1 MIYVFEKIVEVGI
14 LFDFYGKLL
23 SRNQY
28 TIVELYYIHDLS
40 LSEIG
45 EELGITRQGVY
56 DTLKRAENNLYDF
69 ENNLGLVEKFKNVS
83 NEVNNILKYVK
94 IIVKEAENLNN
105 EDIISNAEAIKA
117 LAEKIIEDNQEVK

>member
-1 MIYVFEKIVEVGI
+1 MFEKIVEMGI

-23 SRNQY
+23 SENQY
-28 TIVELYYIHDLS
+28 TVVELYYIHDLS

-56 DTLKRAENNLYDF
+56 DSLKRSEKNLYDF
-69 ENNLGLVEKFKNVS
+69 ENKLGLVEKFKNVS

-94 IIVKEAENLNN
+94 VIVKDAEDLNN
-105 EDIISNAEAIKA
+105 QEIVNNAKAIKK
-117 LAEKIIEDNQEVK
+117 LAEKIIEDNQEVT

>member
-1 MIYVFEKIVEVGI
+1 MIYVFKKIVEVGI

-56 DTLKRAENNLYDF
+56 DTLKRAENNLYGF

>member
-1 MIYVFEKIVEVGI
+1 MFEKIVEMGI

-23 SRNQY
+23 SENQY
-28 TIVELYYIHDLS
+28 TVVELYYIHDLS

-56 DTLKRAENNLYDF
+56 DSLKRSENNLYDF
-69 ENNLGLVEKFKNVS
+69 ENKLGLVEKFKHVS

-94 IIVKEAENLNN
+94 VIVKDAEDLNN
-105 EDIISNAEAIKA
+105 QEIVNNAKAIKK
-117 LAEKIIEDNQEVK
+117 LAEKIIEDN

>member
-1 MIYVFEKIVEVGI
+1 MFEKIVELGI

-23 SRNQY
+23 SENQY
-28 TIVELYYIHDLS
+28 TVVELYYIHDLS

-56 DTLKRAENNLYDF
+56 DSLKRAENNLYDF

-94 IIVKEAENLNN
+94 VIVKDAEDLNN
-105 EDIISNAEAIKA
+105 QEIVNNAKAIKT
-117 LAEKIIEDNQEVK
+117 LAEKIIEDNQEVT

>member
-1 MIYVFEKIVEVGI
+1 MELGI

-23 SRNQY
+23 SENQY
-28 TIVELYYIHDLS
+28 TVVELYYIHDLS

-56 DTLKRAENNLYDF
+56 DSLKRAENNLYDF

-94 IIVKEAENLNN
+94 VIVKDAEDLNN
-105 EDIISNAEAIKA
+105 QEIVNNAKAIKK
-117 LAEKIIEDNQEVK
+117 LAEKIIEDNQEVT